1 LINRKNTE
9 MVKNMALTRFPI
21 CYSEVLR
28 RWQMM
33 TFEQRL
39 ALALSYAERHG
50 IRMTQTRREQIEEK
64 IRLKMQQSGEVRMM
78 PAVDEDEVEAEQAAD
93 NERSAAGVKPYTY
106 GSLELRKI
114 AERAPVAGGDLY
126 INIHNSPSACIVR
139 MVAGSASHTFTLPP
153 YLE

>member
-1 LINRKNTE
+1 
-9 MVKNMALTRFPI
+9 
-21 CYSEVLR
+21 
-28 RWQMM
+28 MM

-39 ALALSYAERHG
+39 AMALSYAERHG
-50 IRMTQTRREQIEEK
+50 IKMTQTRREQIETK
-64 IRLKMQQSGEVRMM
+64 IRQKMQQSGEIRMM
-78 PAVDEDEVEAEQAAD
+78 AAEDEVEVEQAAD

-139 MVAGSASHTFTLPP
+139 MAAGAASHTFTLPP
-153 YLE
+153 YKAS